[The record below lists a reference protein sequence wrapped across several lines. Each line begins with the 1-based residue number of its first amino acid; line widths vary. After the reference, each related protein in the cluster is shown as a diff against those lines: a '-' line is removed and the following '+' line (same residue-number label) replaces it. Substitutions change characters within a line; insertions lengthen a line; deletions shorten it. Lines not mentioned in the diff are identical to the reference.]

1 MLQKASAIQYT
12 THLEK
17 QASEFRPPAKK
28 RSIFKSKNSGESS
41 KASKGL
47 SLYKHKWNS
56 HREEEEAEREQEE
69 FKKEVLTRAVFGSQG
84 SRYEITAD

>member
-1 MLQKASAIQYT
+1 MVRQRARRS
-12 THLEK
+12 
-17 QASEFRPPAKK
+17 
-28 RSIFKSKNSGESS
+28 SIFKSKNSGGESS

-84 SRYEITAD
+84 SRYGITAE